1 MESPLPA
8 GSIIPETP
16 ESDFNEE
23 PAFLAWVPNWLH
35 ILTGVVVATILFSGI
50 SYYILLSPPDK
61 FDAGGFVRI
70 AKGTTI
76 PDTAQYLYDR
86 SFIRS
91 RTVFKLLMRSP
102 LASDK
107 MVAGDYLF
115 DKPISTI
122 TIVRRLTSGDFNLK
136 PFKVTI
142 PEGIPVKTI
151 AAILAKNVTGFDS
164 KVFYN
169 LASTSEG
176 YLFPDTYFISPLA
189 NEGEI
194 VEMMRDNFFSNISS
208 LRPTILLSARG
219 EKQIMTMASIVEL
232 EASKSEDRK
241 MIAGILW
248 NRFDMGMR
256 LQVDAVFPY
265 ILGKNTFQ
273 LTTKDLQVD
282 SPYNTYRYKGL
293 PPGPV
298 SNPGLDAIKASLNP
312 TPSKYIYYLSDKDG
326 VMHYATTYEEHLKN
340 KAKYLTR

>member
-1 MESPLPA
+1 MESPLPI
-8 GSIIPETP
+8 GSIIPEPP
-16 ESDFNEE
+16 ETDLNEE
-23 PAFLAWVPNWLH
+23 PAFLAWVPTWLH
-35 ILTGVVVATILFSGI
+35 IVTGVVVASFLFSGI
-50 SYYILLSPPDK
+50 IYYILLSPPDN

-70 AKGTTI
+70 AKGATI

-107 MVAGDYLF
+107 MVAGDYLL

-122 TIVRRLTSGDFNLK
+122 TIVQRLASGDFNLK
-136 PFKVTI
+136 SFKVTI
-142 PEGIPVKTI
+142 PEGVTVKVI
-151 AAILAKNVTGFDS
+151 ADILTKNVTGFD
-164 KVFYN
+164 KKEFYN

-189 NEGEI
+189 NESEI
-194 VEMMRDNFFSNISS
+194 MQMMRDNFFSKISS

-219 EKQIMTMASIVEL
+219 EKQIITMASLVEL
-232 EASKSEDRK
+232 EAHKFEDRQ

-248 NRFDMGMR
+248 NRFDLGMR

-265 ILGKNTFQ
+265 IIGKNTFQ
-273 LTTKDLQVD
+273 VTTKDLQFD

-293 PPGPV
+293 PPGPIA
-298 SNPGLDAIKASLNP
+298 NPSLDSIKAALNP
-312 TPSKYIYYLSDKDG
+312 ISSKYIYYLSDKEG
-326 VMHYATTYEEHLKN
+326 GMHYAETYAEHLKN
-340 KAKYLTR
+340 KSKYLTR